1 MSVPFRGATA
11 RVDRARMH
19 VDEFRQFLED
29 SRQIHDSLPLPTAR
43 YDAETQRQH
52 LTMPTADL
60 PSLDKSSIIV
70 GETLYNLRTALDY
83 IVYDL
88 AQYDSRKVQRNTQFI
103 IDDNKKQFLVRRRKH
118 LRGLTSDHIKAIE
131 KLQPFKGVKWTKI
144 LRDYSNPDKHRHLLP
159 NSHEGSIQ
167 IFIMDHTDEWR
178 QYPGGM
184 VCKGTGVGGSDLYVY
199 RGPLDIKFTD
209 KTSVLETLQCL
220 LDYVDQTVKLFQSEF
235 LRKV

>member
-29 SRQIHDSLPLPTAR
+29 SRQIHDRLPLPTAH
-43 YDAETQRQH
+43 YDAETQQQH
-52 LTMPTADL
+52 LRMPTADL

-88 AQYDSRKVQRNTQFI
+88 AEDDSGKVQRGTQFI
-103 IDDNKKQFLVRRRKH
+103 IADNKKRFRERGRQY
-118 LRGLTSDHIKAIE
+118 LRGLTPHHVKLIE
-131 KLQPFKGVKWTKI
+131 KFQPYKGVKWTKI

-159 NSHEGSIQ
+159 NSHEGLIQ
-167 IFIMDHTDEWR
+167 IFIMDLTDEWR
-178 QYPGGM
+178 QYPDGM
-184 VCKGTGVGGSDLYVY
+184 VCKGAGVGGSDLYVY
-199 RGPLDIKFTD
+199 RGPLDIKFAD
-209 KTSVLETLQCL
+209 QTSVLETLQCL
-220 LDYVDQTVKLFQSEF
+220 LDHVDKTVMSFQSEF
-235 LRKV
+235 L